1 MELSEHLF
9 RHEAGR
15 LVAAL
20 TRVFG
25 VHNLAL
31 AEDVVQDALCRALE
45 VWKFRG
51 VPENPSAWLLA
62 TAKRRALDVL
72 RRERT
77 ARKFDPELGWMLES
91 EWTLSPA
98 MDELLEPA
106 AIQDDQLRMMFSCCH
121 PRLGEEAQ
129 VGLILQLL
137 CGFGVADIAAAFL
150 DSEAATQRRLVRAKR
165 VLARSGKLFALTDAA
180 PLLERLPTVRRALYL
195 LFNHGYHGPG
205 AEEVVQR
212 DLCQEA
218 MRLAALLVEHPRAGD
233 PTTHALAALM
243 CLHAAR
249 LPARLNAAGELT
261 SLFDQDRT
269 LWDQGLIAEGNR
281 LLELSAQ
288 GPELSEFHLEAAIA
302 AVHADARRVEDTC
315 WPEIVMLYDRLL
327 QMHGSPVVALNRAIA
342 LGQSEGAERGLAAI
356 AAIDDRERLREYPFY
371 FAALGELERRC
382 GRVDQARDYL
392 RAAIAVARSP
402 MERRYFEGRM
412 P

>member
-1 MELSEHLF
+1 MEPAEHLF

-51 VPENPSAWLLA
+51 TPDDPSAWLLA

-72 RRERT
+72 RRERN

-91 EWTLSPA
+91 EWTLTPA
-98 MDELLEPA
+98 VEEALGPA
-106 AIQDDQLRMMFSCCH
+106 AITDDQLRMMFSCCD
-121 PRLGEEAQ
+121 PRLKEEAQ
-129 VGLILQLL
+129 VGLILHLL
-137 CGFGVADIAAAFL
+137 CGFSIGEVAAAFL
-150 DSEAATQRRLVRAKR
+150 DTRTATQRRLARAKQ
-165 VLARSGKLFALTDAA
+165 VLGKSGKLFSLSEAA
-180 PLLERLPTVRRALYL
+180 PLRERLPAVRRALYL
-195 LFNHGYHGPG
+195 LFNQGYHGAS
-205 AEEVVQR
+205 AEAVVQR

-218 MRLAALLVEHPRAGD
+218 MRLSALLVEHPLAGD
-233 PTTHALAALM
+233 PSTQALAALM

-261 SLFDQDRT
+261 GLFDQDRS
-269 LWDQGLIAEGNR
+269 LWDAGLIGEGQR
-281 LLELSAQ
+281 LLELSAR
-288 GPELSEFHLEAAIA
+288 GSELSEFHLEAAIA
-302 AVHADARRVEDTC
+302 AVHADARRVEETC
-315 WPEIVMLYDRLL
+315 WPEIVILYDRLM
-327 QMHGSPVVALNRAIA
+327 QMHASPVVALNRAIA

-356 AAIDDRERLREYPFY
+356 AAIEDRERLSEYPFY
-371 FAALGELERRC
+371 FAALGELERQC
-382 GRVDQARDYL
+382 GRLDQAREYL
-392 RAAIAVARSP
+392 KSAIVVARSP
-402 MERRYFEGRM
+402 MERRYLQSRM

>member
-1 MELSEHLF
+1 MDLSEHLF

-31 AEDVVQDALCRALE
+31 AEDVAQDALCRALE

-62 TAKRRALDVL
+62 TAKRRAIDVL

-77 ARKFDPELGWMLES
+77 ARKFDPELSWLLES

-150 DSEAATQRRLVRAKR
+150 DSEAATQRRLARAKR
-165 VLARSGKLFALTDAA
+165 VLSRSGKLFALTADA
-180 PLLERLPTVRRALYL
+180 PLLQRLPTVRRALYL

-205 AEEVVQR
+205 AEEVIQR

-218 MRLAALLVEHPRAGD
+218 MRLAALLAEHPRAGD

-269 LWDQGLIAEGNR
+269 LWDRGLIAEGNR

-288 GPELSEFHLEAAIA
+288 GPELSELHLEAAIA
-302 AVHADARRVEDTC
+302 AVHADARRVEDTG

-327 QMHGSPVVALNRAIA
+327 RMHPSPVVALNRAIA
-342 LGQSEGAERGLAAI
+342 LGQSEGPERGLAAI
-356 AAIDDRERLREYPFY
+356 AAIDDRERLSEYPFY

-382 GRVDQARDYL
+382 GRIDQARGHL
-392 RAAIAVARSP
+392 RSAIAVARSP
-402 MERRYFEGRM
+402 IERRYFEGRM